1 MNKGYEDVL
10 SSISS
15 SNPTPGGGS
24 VSALILSHAHSLA
37 TMVAGLTSGREKWS
51 DGQGIAEE
59 IISKSEES
67 IETSLRLAKEDAL
80 AFDSVMNSYRLPKDT
95 DELKETRKEAI
106 FDSTIKAAS
115 VPLEIM
121 HEASNLL
128 NDIINLA
135 KFGNLNALTDLLG
148 SAELAY
154 SSSKIASLNVRINLD
169 SINSGDQKE
178 DLKAQVLELTLL
190 TKERY
195 EIINEIIMERLQWK

>member
-1 MNKGYEDVL
+1 MNKGYEDGL

-37 TMVAGLTSGREKWS
+37 TMVARLTTGRDKWS
-51 DGQGIAEE
+51 DGQVIAEK

-106 FDSTIKAAS
+106 FDSTINAAS

-195 EIINEIIMERLQWK
+195 EIINKIIMERLQWK

>member
-37 TMVAGLTSGREKWS
+37 TMVARLTSGRDKWS

-59 IISKSEES
+59 IISKSEDS

-80 AFDSVMNSYRLPKDT
+80 AFDSVMSSYRLPKDT

-106 FDSTIKAAS
+106 FDSTINLS

-121 HEASNLL
+121 HEAYNLL

-195 EIINEIIMERLQWK
+195 EIINKIIMERLQWK

>member
-37 TMVAGLTSGREKWS
+37 TMVARLTSGRDKWS
-51 DGQGIAEE
+51 DGQVIAEE

-106 FDSTIKAAS
+106 FDSTINAAS

-178 DLKAQVLELTLL
+178 GLKAQVLELTLL

-195 EIINEIIMERLQWK
+195 EIINKIIMERLQWK

>member
-37 TMVAGLTSGREKWS
+37 TMVARLTIGRDKWS
-51 DGQGIAEE
+51 DGQVIAEK

-106 FDSTIKAAS
+106 FDSTINAAS

-178 DLKAQVLELTLL
+178 DLKAQLLELTLL

-195 EIINEIIMERLQWK
+195 EIINKIIMERLQWE

>member
-37 TMVAGLTSGREKWS
+37 TMVARLTSGRDKWS
-51 DGQGIAEE
+51 DGQVIAEK

-80 AFDSVMNSYRLPKDT
+80 AFDSVMSSYRLPRDT

-106 FDSTIKAAS
+106 FDSTINAAS

-121 HEASNLL
+121 YEASNLL

-178 DLKAQVLELTLL
+178 DLNGQMLELTLL

-195 EIINEIIMERLQWK
+195 QLINKIIMERLQWK

>member
-37 TMVAGLTSGREKWS
+37 TMVARLTSGRDKWS
-51 DGQGIAEE
+51 DGQVIAEE
-59 IISKSEES
+59 IISKSEDS

-106 FDSTIKAAS
+106 FDSTINAAS

-195 EIINEIIMERLQWK
+195 EIINKIIMERLQWK

>member
-37 TMVAGLTSGREKWS
+37 TMVARLTTGRDKWS
-51 DGQGIAEE
+51 DGQVIAEK

-106 FDSTIKAAS
+106 FDSTINAAS

-195 EIINEIIMERLQWK
+195 EIINKIIMERLQWE

>member
-37 TMVAGLTSGREKWS
+37 TMVARLTTGRDKWS
-51 DGQGIAEE
+51 DGQVIAEK

-106 FDSTIKAAS
+106 FDSTINAAS

-121 HEASNLL
+121 HEASKFLD
-128 NDIINLA
+128 DIINLA

-178 DLKAQVLELTLL
+178 DLEGQVLELTLL

-195 EIINEIIMERLQWK
+195 EIINKIIMERLQWK

>member
-106 FDSTIKAAS
+106 FDSTINAAS

-169 SINSGDQKE
+169 SINSGDQKD

-195 EIINEIIMERLQWK
+195 EIINKIIMERLQWK

>member
-37 TMVAGLTSGREKWS
+37 TMVARLTSGRDKWS
-51 DGQGIAEE
+51 DGQRIAEE
-59 IISKSEES
+59 IISKSNES

-80 AFDSVMNSYRLPKDT
+80 AFDSVMSSYRLPRDT

-106 FDSTIKAAS
+106 FDSTINAAS

-121 HEASNLL
+121 YEASNLL

-178 DLKAQVLELTLL
+178 DLNGQVLELTLL

-195 EIINEIIMERLQWK
+195 ELINKIIMERLQWK

>member
-1 MNKGYEDVL
+1 MKKKRTRHKREVF
-10 SSISS
+10 SSTSS
-15 SNPTPGGGS
+15 FFF
-24 VSALILSHAHSLA
+24 AFFLC
-37 TMVAGLTSGREKWS
+37 
-51 DGQGIAEE
+51 GQ
-59 IISKSEES
+59 SQ
-67 IETSLRLAKEDAL
+67 
-80 AFDSVMNSYRLPKDT
+80 
-95 DELKETRKEAI
+95 TRKEAI
-106 FDSTIKAAS
+106 FDSTINAAS

-121 HEASNLL
+121 YEASNLL

-178 DLKAQVLELTLL
+178 DLNGQMLELTLL

-195 EIINEIIMERLQWK
+195 QLINKIIMERLQWK

>member
-37 TMVAGLTSGREKWS
+37 TMVARLTSGRDKWS
-51 DGQGIAEE
+51 DGQEIAEE

-106 FDSTIKAAS
+106 FDSTINAAS

-135 KFGNLNALTDLLG
+135 KFGNLSALTDLLG

-169 SINSGDQKE
+169 SINSGDQKD

-195 EIINEIIMERLQWK
+195 EIINKIIMERLQWK

>member
-37 TMVAGLTSGREKWS
+37 TMVARLTTGRDKWS
-51 DGQGIAEE
+51 DGQVIAEK

-106 FDSTIKAAS
+106 FDSTINAAS

-128 NDIINLA
+128 NDITNLA

-178 DLKAQVLELTLL
+178 DLNAQVLELTLL

-195 EIINEIIMERLQWK
+195 EIINKIIMERLQWK

>member
-37 TMVAGLTSGREKWS
+37 TMVARLTSGRDKWS
-51 DGQGIAEE
+51 DGQVIAEK

-106 FDSTIKAAS
+106 FDSTINAAS

-128 NDIINLA
+128 NDITNLA

-178 DLKAQVLELTLL
+178 DLNAQVLELTLL

-195 EIINEIIMERLQWK
+195 EIINKIIMERLQWK

>member
-37 TMVAGLTSGREKWS
+37 TMVARLTTGRDKWS
-51 DGQGIAEE
+51 DGQVIAEK

-106 FDSTIKAAS
+106 FDSTINAAS

-121 HEASNLL
+121 HEASNFL

-169 SINSGDQKE
+169 SINSGDQKD

-195 EIINEIIMERLQWK
+195 EIINKIIMERLQWK